1 MNVFNNRIWLEAMET
16 KLNTYR
22 YQMIES
28 NQMFE
33 EFEKKINEK
42 MELKKAHNMNIKIQK
57 KLM

>member
-1 MNVFNNRIWLEAMET
+1 MET
-16 KLNTYR
+16 KLNSYR

-42 MELKKAHNMNIKIQK
+42 MELKKAHNMDMDIKIQK
-57 KLM
+57 KIM

>member
-1 MNVFNNRIWLEAMET
+1 MET
-16 KLNTYR
+16 KLNSYR

-33 EFEKKINEK
+33 EFEKKIDEK
-42 MELKKAHNMNIKIQK
+42 MELKKTPNMDIKIQK